1 MLSKMQKSF
10 PVEIFEKN
18 TSNLSRIRIW
28 DGEIKHSLQSRS
40 YFIHDHCRENLKQEV
55 KTDEEIPRCRE
66 ILLMH
71 SDCYENL
78 KQEANAGEAN
88 HVATRKLSK
97 HHQTTPTLK
106 TTHAT

>member
-1 MLSKMQKSF
+1 MVTIHIIVQKTKLCTF
-10 PVEIFEKN
+10 CIAAMF
-18 TSNLSRIRIW
+18 IIY
-28 DGEIKHSLQSRS
+28 SL
-40 YFIHDHCRENLKQEV
+40 
-55 KTDEEIPRCRE
+55 KTDQEIPRCRE

-97 HHQTTPTLK
+97 HHQTTHTLI
-106 TTHAT
+106 TTHAPRPQR